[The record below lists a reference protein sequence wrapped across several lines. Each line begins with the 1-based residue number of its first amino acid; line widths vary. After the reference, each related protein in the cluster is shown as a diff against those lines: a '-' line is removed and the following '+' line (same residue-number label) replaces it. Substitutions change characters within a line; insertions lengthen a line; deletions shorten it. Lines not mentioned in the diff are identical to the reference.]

1 MAKSLRVWT
10 DFNESISSQVV
21 DTDEMYDIMIK
32 EYPMISL
39 LGHPSED
46 DYETIANYIDRMEN

>member
-1 MAKSLRVWT
+1 MATGVGIWV

-21 DTDEMYDIMIK
+21 DIDEMYDIMIEK
-32 EYPMISL
+32 YPMINL